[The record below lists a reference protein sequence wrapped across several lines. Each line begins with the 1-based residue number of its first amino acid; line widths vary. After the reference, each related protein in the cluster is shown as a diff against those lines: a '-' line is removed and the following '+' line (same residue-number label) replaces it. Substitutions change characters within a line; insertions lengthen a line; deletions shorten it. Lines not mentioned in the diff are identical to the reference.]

1 MAGMSNE
8 RLGLVTAAQI
18 ADTQIGEAMRFLA
31 IAATNDGGHEAAVA
45 KFVDRFPEAGPT
57 PWLRKAL
64 ANGAFVNKAV
74 SPAITTN
81 LPYAGNLLP
90 PALLDPLVKRFQ
102 QASALARM
110 AAIAVPPN
118 VKIAFEA
125 TAPTLKWVKQGGP
138 KPVSTLATGAVTLG
152 LFKFAGILTL
162 SKELALVTRGDQLM
176 ARCLTRAS
184 TFFLDTQ
191 LLDPAVSAV
200 VDQNPK
206 SLTSGVT
213 PTAAGATMDATIA
226 ALTAAFY
233 AQRPTATRPTF
244 VLSPKVA
251 SLITT
256 SGNHPGLHTETG
268 GQLLGSPAVVTVGAG
283 SNLIL
288 LDADA
293 VYYHDAGAEIDTSRY
308 AAIEAEAAP
317 GTPSAATVL
326 LDLWSHNLI
335 GVRLDR
341 FCSWEAEPGAVVYAA
356 VA

>member
-1 MAGMSNE
+1 MSNE
-8 RLGLVTAAQI
+8 RLGLVTAAQVADARI
-18 ADTQIGEAMRFLA
+18 AEAMRFLA
-31 IAATNDGGHEAAVA
+31 IAATTDGGRAKAVET
-45 KFVDRFPEAGPT
+45 FVDRFPDAGPT
-57 PWLRKAL
+57 PWLRKGL
-64 ANGAFVNKAV
+64 ANGEFVNKAV
-74 SPAITTN
+74 SPATTTN
-81 LPYAGNLLP
+81 LPFAGNLLP
-90 PALLDPLVKRFQ
+90 PALLEPLTTRFQ
-102 QASALARM
+102 QTSALARM
-110 AAIAVPPN
+110 GAIAVPPN
-118 VKIAFEA
+118 VPVAYEA
-125 TAPTLKWVKQGGP
+125 TAPTLAWVKQGGP
-138 KPVSTLATGAVTLG
+138 KPVSTLTTGAVKLA

-162 SKELALVTRGDQLM
+162 SRELALTTRGDQVM
-176 ARCLTRAS
+176 ARRLTRAS
-184 TFFLDTQ
+184 TFFLDAQ
-191 LLDPAVSAV
+191 LLDPTVAAV

-293 VYYHDAGAEIDTSRY
+293 VYFHDAGAEIDTSRY

-341 FCSWEAEPGAVVYAA
+341 FCAWEAEPTAVAYAA